1 MNRFACITI
10 LLLSPVFLLAAPTPT
25 PTPAAGEPAMTG
37 LWKTDGIIAGQQV
50 RMMCA
55 LTETKHNLTGVCSG
69 AQDGYA
75 VHKIAGSVK
84 GQKVQF
90 YFQAAFGG
98 NSLTLIVNGTLNEDR
113 TQLDGDMEVAPMDGG
128 GMEAQQMNLSGTLN
142 AVKELEHDTS
152 SAQAVATAAQTD
164 AAAAQTWA
172 AQAQAEMA
180 AGNVSEAKADAAT
193 AGNFA
198 AQAGAR
204 AAQAGAG
211 AATTNASAIPSA
223 QPLATGTWKI
233 DGDVMGTPVTMTCL
247 LTEAEHKLTGSCTG
261 AGDDRTPRVLTGT
274 ATAKGVG
281 WRFDNEYQ
289 GQPIT
294 FSMSATLA
302 ADGTKMNGTM
312 SVAPMGVGGTFVAT
326 RQSPSP

>member
-1 MNRFACITI
+1 MKRSACMAI
-10 LLLSPVFLLAAPTPT
+10 LLLSPGLLLAAPAPTPT
-25 PTPAAGEPAMTG
+25 PDESAITG
-37 LWKTDGIIAGQQV
+37 LWKTDGAIAGQQV

-55 LTETKHNLTGVCSG
+55 LTETKHNLSGVCSG

-113 TQLDGDMEVAPMDGG
+113 TQLDGDMEVAPMGGG
-128 GMEAQQMNLSGTLN
+128 GMEAQQMNLSGTLK
-142 AVKELEHDTS
+142 AIKELEHDTS
-152 SAQAVATAAQTD
+152 STQAVAAAAQTD
-164 AAAAQTWA
+164 AAAAQTWSA
-172 AQAQAEMA
+172 EAQAEMA
-180 AGNVSEAKADAAT
+180 AGNVSEAKAEAAT
-193 AGNFA
+193 AGNLA
-198 AQAGAR
+198 AEAGAR
-204 AAQAGAG
+204 AAQAGAD
-211 AATTNASAIPSA
+211 AAAAANASTIPSA

-261 AGDDRTPRVLTGT
+261 AGGDRTPRALTGVT
-274 ATAKGVG
+274 TAKGLG

-294 FSMSATLA
+294 FSMSATIA

-326 RQSPSP
+326 KQ